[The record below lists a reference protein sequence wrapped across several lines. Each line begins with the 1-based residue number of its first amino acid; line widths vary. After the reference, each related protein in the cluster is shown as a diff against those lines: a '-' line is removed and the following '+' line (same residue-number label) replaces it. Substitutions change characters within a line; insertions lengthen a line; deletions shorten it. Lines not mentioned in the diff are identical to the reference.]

1 MKMSMLHTVNK
12 SPFDKN
18 TLAACLRTSK
28 DGSSIL
34 LIEDGIY
41 AAMTGTA
48 ISDQIKEA
56 MKTKKVYAL
65 KPDVDARGVQDK
77 VMEGVEQIDY
87 TGFVNLVVEHNSVQ
101 SWL

>member
-1 MKMSMLHTVNK
+1 MSMTHIINK
-12 SPFDKN
+12 SPFEKN
-18 TLAACLRTSK
+18 ALEACLRSSK

-41 AAMTGTA
+41 AALDGTA

-65 KPDVDARGVQDK
+65 KPDVDARGVQSK
-77 VMEGVEQIDY
+77 VMDGIEQIDY
-87 TGFVNLVVEHNSVQ
+87 TGFVNLVVENDKVQ